1 MDVLDYIKEL
11 TATPLFYFLLGL
23 AATIFEI
30 APIKISPWSWLF
42 KKIGSLING
51 EIIRKMDQMEKDIA
65 IIKRDQEED
74 NAENMRHRILS
85 FARGCRKHEHHDAE
99 EWNIIMSLIKK
110 YETYV
115 IERKIDNGVMEEN
128 IKYLRELYHERLI
141 NNDFD

>member
-1 MDVLDYIKEL
+1 MDLFDYVKEI
-11 TATPLFYFLLGL
+11 TTNPTFYILLGT

-30 APIKISPWSWLF
+30 SPIKISPWSWLLTRIGRAINRELLE
-42 KKIGSLING
+42 KI
-51 EIIRKMDQMEKDIA
+51 DQMEENIS

-85 FARGCRKHEHHDAE
+85 FARGCRKHEHHDTE

-115 IERKIDNGVMEEN
+115 VERHIDNGVMEEN